1 MFNIIKYLEEQL
13 IPMGLILLLLLS
25 IRDLTF
31 IEKISNNKSLK
42 TIAYIVIV
50 IYYFEILIKIA
61 KIAIN

>member
-1 MFNIIKYLEEQL
+1 MLNIIKYLEEQL

-31 IEKISNNKSLK
+31 IERISNNKRLK

>member
-1 MFNIIKYLEEQL
+1 
-13 IPMGLILLLLLS
+13 MGLILLLLLS

-31 IEKISNNKSLK
+31 IERISNNKRLK

>member
-31 IEKISNNKSLK
+31 IERISNNKSLK